1 MDGLRHRDMCVDS
14 ENQRKLETAR
24 PAILAIAYATAS
36 SWKST
41 IVAPG
46 SVATDFNAVYLCTD
60 DVLQSSR
67 VASELG
73 KDRNHRSLH
82 CSANSETPT
91 VAREDTRKWLC
102 SPLHKVTKKKTPY
115 RVASQATFMITSAPS
130 APESLSCILFTDT
143 EAILDNAAGQSVF
156 KNPALLHAIV
166 GTPSVSSG
174 GVNSQSPRLEISA
187 KGKFGDLGSV
197 GVSRNAT
204 VLGTS
209 YARWR
214 ECKLRIKD

>member
-1 MDGLRHRDMCVDS
+1 MCVDS

-41 IVAPG
+41 APG

-82 CSANSETPT
+82 CTVYLSE
-91 VAREDTRKWLC
+91 
-102 SPLHKVTKKKTPY
+102 
-115 RVASQATFMITSAPS
+115 F
-130 APESLSCILFTDT
+130 
-143 EAILDNAAGQSVF
+143 
-156 KNPALLHAIV
+156 
-166 GTPSVSSG
+166 
-174 GVNSQSPRLEISA
+174 
-187 KGKFGDLGSV
+187 
-197 GVSRNAT
+197 
-204 VLGTS
+204 
-209 YARWR
+209 
-214 ECKLRIKD
+214 